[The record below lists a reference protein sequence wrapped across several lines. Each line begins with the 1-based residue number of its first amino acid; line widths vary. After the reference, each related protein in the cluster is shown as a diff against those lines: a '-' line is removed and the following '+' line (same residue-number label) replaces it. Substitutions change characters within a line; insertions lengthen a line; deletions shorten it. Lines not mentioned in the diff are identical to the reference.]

1 MEVKLLDE
9 EGQEVP
15 SGEIGEVVVRGAVA
29 TSGYFR
35 DPETT
40 TQVWGEEPD
49 GWFRMGDLG
58 KFDAQGNLYVVGR
71 KKDMIIRGGQ
81 NIIPGEVENMLIAHP
96 KILNVAIVAMPD
108 PVMGEKACAYVIP
121 KPGQDF
127 TFEEMISFLKEKKIA
142 PYKLPER
149 LETVAR
155 FPMSGDGQKI
165 IKKALSEDVT
175 SKLRVEGKIL

>member
-1 MEVKLLDE
+1 
-9 EGQEVP
+9 
-15 SGEIGEVVVRGAVA
+15 
-29 TSGYFR
+29 
-35 DPETT
+35 
-40 TQVWGEEPD
+40 
-49 GWFRMGDLG
+49 MGDLG

-165 IKKALSEDVT
+165 IKTALSEDVT
-175 SKLRVEGKIL
+175 SKLRAEGKIL